1 MGEKTLL
8 EKVLIMVKHKSIRKV
23 IWRKIKGD
31 IVLVLCLAG
40 IIITLVSLTALLF
53 DAIQQGLPWLDL
65 QFLTSFASRR
75 PEQAGILVAL
85 FGSIW
90 VVGLTALISFPLG
103 VGAALY
109 LEEYAPQNRFTF
121 FIQLNIANLAG
132 VPSIVYGILGLGLF
146 VEALALGRSILAGA
160 LTLSLLILPVIIIVS
175 REAIRSVPAPDREG
189 AYALGATH
197 WQVARKIVLP
207 QALPGM
213 LTGTILA
220 LSRAIGEAAPM
231 IAIAA
236 LVYVPF
242 TPTGPLDR
250 FTVMPIQIF
259 NWVNQPQ
266 SEFRG
271 LAAAGILVLLAVLL
285 AMNSIAIYIRNR
297 YQMRGR

>member
-1 MGEKTLL
+1 MSELKLRFRRKDFWRNFKGN
-8 EKVLIMVKHKSIRKV
+8 LI
-23 IWRKIKGD
+23 
-31 IVLVLCLAG
+31 LALCLVG
-40 IIITLVSLTALLF
+40 IILALLSLAALLF
-53 DAIQQGLPWLDL
+53 DAFQEGLPWLDL

-75 PEQAGILVAL
+75 PEQAGILAAF

-90 VVGLTALISFPLG
+90 VVILTAAISFPLG

-109 LEEYAPQNRFTF
+109 LEEYAPQNLLTS
-121 FIQLNIANLAG
+121 FIRLNISNLAG
-132 VPSIVYGILGLGLF
+132 VPSIVYGILGLALF
-146 VEALALGRSILAGA
+146 VEALSLGRSVLSGA

-175 REAIRSVPAPDREG
+175 QEAIRSVPSADKEG
-189 AYALGATH
+189 AYALGASK
-197 WQVARKIVLP
+197 WQVTRDIVVP
-207 QALPGM
+207 QAFPGM

-236 LVYVPF
+236 LVYIPF

-250 FTVMPIQIF
+250 FTVLPIQIY

-271 LAAAGILVLLAVLL
+271 LAAAGIIVLLVVLL
-285 AMNSIAIYIRNR
+285 SINSLAVFIRNR
-297 YQMRGR
+297 YQKRGR

>member
-1 MGEKTLL
+1 MATR
-8 EKVLIMVKHKSIRKV
+8 RKV
-23 IWRKIKGD
+23 RRNDAWRSIKGK
-31 IVLVLCLAG
+31 LLFSLCLAG
-40 IIITLVSLTALLF
+40 IILTLISLGALLI
-53 DAIQQGLPWLDL
+53 DAFQEGLPWLDI

-85 FGSIW
+85 MGSIW
-90 VVGLTALISFPLG
+90 VVGLTALVSFPLG

-109 LEEYAPQNRFTF
+109 LEEYASQNLFTS
-121 FIQLNIANLAG
+121 FIRLNIANLAG

-146 VEALALGRSILAGA
+146 VEVLTLGRSILAGA

-175 REAIRSVPAPDREG
+175 KEAIRSVPRADRDG
-189 AYALGATH
+189 AYALGATR
-197 WQVARKIVLP
+197 WQVTREIVVP

-236 LVYVPF
+236 LVYIPF
-242 TPTGPLDR
+242 TPASPLDR

-271 LAAAGILVLLAVLL
+271 LAAAGILVLLAILL
-285 AMNSIAIYIRNR
+285 VMNSIAIFIRNR
-297 YQMRGR
+297 YQKRGR

>member
-1 MGEKTLL
+1 MATKLQR
-8 EKVLIMVKHKSIRKV
+8 RKKDV
-23 IWRKIKGD
+23 WRNIKGN
-31 IVLVLCLAG
+31 IVLGLCLTG
-40 IIITLVSLTALLF
+40 IVLTLVSLAALLF
-53 DAIQQGLPWLDL
+53 DAFQKGLPWLDI

-90 VVGLTALISFPLG
+90 VVGLTAVISFPLG

-109 LEEYAPQNRFTF
+109 LEEYAPQNQLTS
-121 FIQLNIANLAG
+121 FIRLNIANLAG

-146 VEALALGRSILAGA
+146 VQALALGRSILAGA
-160 LTLSLLILPVIIIVS
+160 LTLSLLILPIIIIVS
-175 REAIRSVPAPDREG
+175 QEAIRSVPTADREG
-189 AYALGATH
+189 AYALGATR
-197 WQVARKIVLP
+197 WQVTRQVVVP

-236 LVYVPF
+236 LVYIPF

-285 AMNSIAIYIRNR
+285 GMNSIAIFIRNR
-297 YQMRGR
+297 YQKRGR

>member
-8 EKVLIMVKHKSIRKV
+8 EEVLTVVKQQSRRQETWRKV
-23 IWRKIKGD
+23 KGN
-31 IVLVLCLAG
+31 IVLFLCLTG
-40 IIITLVSLTALLF
+40 IVLTLVSLAALLF
-53 DAIQQGLPWLDL
+53 DAFQQGLPWLDI

-109 LEEYAPQNRFTF
+109 LEEYAPQNHFTS

-146 VEALALGRSILAGA
+146 VEALTLGRSILAGA

-175 REAIRSVPAPDREG
+175 QEAIRSVPTTDREG
-189 AYALGATH
+189 AYALGATR
-197 WQVARKIVLP
+197 WQVTREVVLP

-220 LSRAIGEAAPM
+220 LSRAIGEAAPL

-285 AMNSIAIYIRNR
+285 GMNSIAIFIRNR